1 MLVPKDYTRVMIITV
16 AFNYVSGTKC
26 LTLMVAIGKSYG
38 GWNDNFTDEKAETY
52 RDNLIHEHET
62 TTW

>member
-1 MLVPKDYTRVMIITV
+1 MIITV

-26 LTLMVAIGKSYG
+26 STLMVAIGKSYG